1 MAKKKVADELTA
13 DDIQA
18 MLADPEV
25 EGKQALRQKLSAM
38 LSHGAL
44 PCPTC
49 GEMPHTMLRRP
60 AVNGNLPV
68 YETACLAHGG
78 AVRGDEPSA
87 AVQRWNKAIAG

>member
-1 MAKKKVADELTA
+1 MAKKKAADELTA

-38 LSHGAL
+38 LGAGAL

-49 GEMPHTMLRRP
+49 GIAPHAMLRRP
-60 AVNGNLPV
+60 AVDGNLPI
-68 YETACLAHGG
+68 YEVACLAHGG
-78 AVRGDEPSA
+78 A
-87 AVQRWNKAIAG
+87 QRSDAPDQSVMKWNRAIGG